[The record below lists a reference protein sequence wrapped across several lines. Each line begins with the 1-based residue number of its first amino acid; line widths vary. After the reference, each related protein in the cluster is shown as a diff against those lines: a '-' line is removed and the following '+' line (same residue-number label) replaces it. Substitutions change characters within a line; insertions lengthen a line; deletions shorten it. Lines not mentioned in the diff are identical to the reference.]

1 MNTKITKEQI
11 KNAIESFDS
20 ENFFTK
26 NRIEEVLRKYADDN
40 DPTKIS
46 QEGLMASILDLS
58 KDFTA
63 DFVYSVLVDLFNA
76 E

>member
-40 DPTKIS
+40 DPTRLAKR
-46 QEGLMASILDLS
+46 A
-58 KDFTA
+58 
-63 DFVYSVLVDLFNA
+63 
-76 E
+76 